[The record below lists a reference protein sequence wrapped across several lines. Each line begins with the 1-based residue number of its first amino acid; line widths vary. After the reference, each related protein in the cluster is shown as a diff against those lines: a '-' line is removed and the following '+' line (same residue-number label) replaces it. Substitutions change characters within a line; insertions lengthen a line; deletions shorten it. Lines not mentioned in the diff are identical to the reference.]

1 MPGDERKTALNQD
14 RPIFI
19 IGGSRTGSEM
29 LKTMLSASPEIDFV
43 DEAFFHCPRWLHK
56 DLATN
61 IREHVGSLE
70 AEDAVDKL
78 VELLYSGIPY
88 GWLWSE
94 VEQELDRGLLR
105 AELSNGALTQRSI
118 LASVMNVHALM
129 RGKTG
134 VGAKFPVHY
143 SMTKKLLE
151 WFPECRLIHTT
162 RSPKDVYA
170 SQAAKYT
177 TSSQNWVSRN
187 FSRLQ
192 HFVHINIQTA
202 WTARCHLNF
211 QTHPNYR
218 LVRYEDV
225 VTNPEESIRDLCE
238 FLDVP
243 FIEQMLEPNQY
254 GSSYGNKKERRGI
267 ATKSIG
273 RWREKISPAAAKL
286 MDIAH
291 RRAYRILGYDVAQD

>member
-1 MPGDERKTALNQD
+1 MPGDDEKTALNLD
-14 RPIFI
+14 CPIFI

-61 IREHVGSLE
+61 IRQHVGSLE
-70 AEDAVDKL
+70 ADDAVDKL
-78 VELLYSGIPY
+78 LELLYSGIPY

-94 VEQELDRGLLR
+94 VEQELDRDLLR
-105 AELSNGALTQRSI
+105 AELSKDALTQRSI
-118 LASVMNVHALM
+118 LASVMNVHAAM

-143 SMTKKLLE
+143 SMTNKLVE

-177 TSSQNWVSRN
+177 TSSQNWVARN

-192 HFVHINIQTA
+192 QFAHINIQTT

-211 QTHPNYR
+211 QTYPNYR

-225 VTNPEESIRDLCE
+225 VTNPEEAIRDLCE

-243 FIEQMLEPNQY
+243 FVEQMLAPNQY

-273 RWREKISPAAAKL
+273 RWREKISPAAAKF

-291 RRAYRILGYDVAQD
+291 RRAYRILGY

>member
-1 MPGDERKTALNQD
+1 MPVDKVKTELNQD
-14 RPIFI
+14 LPIFI

-29 LKTMLSASPEIDFV
+29 LKTMLSASPEVDFV

-61 IREHVGSLE
+61 IAEHVGSLE
-70 AEDAVDKL
+70 AEGAVDKL

-94 VEQELDRGLLR
+94 VERELDREMLR
-105 AELSNGALTQRSI
+105 AELNKGALTQRSI
-118 LASVMNVHALM
+118 LASVMNVHASM

-143 SMTKKLLE
+143 SMTNMLLE

-162 RSPKDVYA
+162 RNPKDVYA
-170 SQAAKYT
+170 SQAAKYMT
-177 TSSQNWVSRN
+177 GSQNWLSRN
-187 FSRLQ
+187 FKRFQ
-192 HFVHINIQTA
+192 HFTHINIQTT
-202 WTARCHLNF
+202 WTARCHLGL
-211 QTHPNYR
+211 QGHPNYR
-218 LVRYEDV
+218 LVQYEDIV
-225 VTNPEESIRDLCE
+225 ANPEESIRDLCE
-238 FLDVP
+238 FLEVP

-273 RWREKISPAAAKL
+273 RWREKISPVAAKF
-286 MDIAH
+286 MDIVH
-291 RRAYRILGYDVAQD
+291 RRAYEVLGYDGAQD